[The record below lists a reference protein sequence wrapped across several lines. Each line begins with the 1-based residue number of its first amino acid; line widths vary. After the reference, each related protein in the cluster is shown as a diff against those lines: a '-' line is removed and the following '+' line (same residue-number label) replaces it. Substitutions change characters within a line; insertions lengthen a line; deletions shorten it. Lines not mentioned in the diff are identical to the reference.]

1 MIRVVIID
9 DHNLVREGLKKL
21 LAAESD
27 IAVAGEAADASA
39 GLAVIERI
47 VPDIVVLD
55 VSLPGRSGLDLLVD
69 IRQRFAS
76 VRVLM
81 LSMHPEESY
90 GLRALT
96 AGAAGYLGK
105 DSVPEE
111 LAAAIR
117 RIHSGRRYITPELAE
132 RLAEDLGKQNV
143 SEAHERLSQRE
154 FEVMLHIAA
163 GKPPRDIA
171 QILCIGERTVGTY
184 RRRILEKLHL
194 TSTADIVHYVLEHR
208 LVS

>member
-21 LAAESD
+21 LAAETD
-27 IAVAGEAADASA
+27 ITVAGEAGEALA
-39 GLAVIERI
+39 GLTVIES
-47 VPDIVVLD
+47 VAPDIVLLD
-55 VSLPGRSGLDLLVD
+55 VSLPGRSGLDILLD
-69 IRQRFAS
+69 IRQRFPS

-90 GLRALT
+90 GVRALT
-96 AGAAGYLGK
+96 AGASGYLGK
-105 DSVPEE
+105 DTVPEE

-117 RIHSGRRYITPELAE
+117 RIHGGRKYITPELAE
-132 RLAEDLGKQNV
+132 RLAEDLGKQEV

-154 FEVMLHIAA
+154 FEVMLHIAS
-163 GKPPRDIA
+163 GKQPRDIA
-171 QILCIGERTVGTY
+171 GILCIGERTVGTY

-194 TSTADIVHYVLEHR
+194 TSTADIIHYVLDHR
-208 LVS
+208 LLT